1 MTYADADHWN
11 NVFRQLH
18 QKGEDLDWEGRWVTA
33 HLPSFRMHQ
42 IRHVLDLGCGTG
54 NDVLRLAREGFQVTG
69 LDFSAEAIRQ
79 GREKASLQ
87 GANPHWLV
95 SDMAQPLPFERGTFD
110 AVMSNVALHMFDAAT
125 TRSLFLEVYRI
136 VRPGGVF
143 AFHVNSVADAEVRAE
158 RRTPTRQLEHNYV
171 LEQDGQTMRFFD
183 ESDLR
188 NLLEPWTDVSLNHI
202 EITHR
207 KTGLPFKCVWHGVA
221 IKSTQ

>member
-1 MTYADADHWN
+1 MC
-11 NVFRQLH
+11 F
-18 QKGEDLDWEGRWVTA
+18 
-33 HLPSFRMHQ
+33 
-42 IRHVLDLGCGTG
+42 
-54 NDVLRLAREGFQVTG
+54 VLRVKGF
-69 LDFSAEAIRQ
+69 R
-79 GREKASLQ
+79 LQ
-87 GANPHWLV
+87 GLIFRLRLSDKDAKKALSQGVNPHWLIG
-95 SDMAQPLPFERGTFD
+95 DIAQPLPFRQDTFN

-136 VRPGGVF
+136 VRPGGMF

-183 ESDLR
+183 ESYLHT
-188 NLLEPWTDVSLNHI
+188 LLEPWTDVSLNHI